1 MTCKDCI
8 HYNVCSKLCTGI
20 DMNLFMKDDNTTASE
35 SCIDFKDKSK
45 FVELPCNV
53 GDKYYRIEK
62 FCNYDG
68 DLEKVQPWDC
78 EVCECKDCKDC
89 KYELLIN
96 EYTFRSLEEIIKNK
110 SYINLHLIFLTKE
123 EAEAKLKEV
132 ENNEQ

>member
-8 HYNVCSKLCTGI
+8 HYDVCSKLCTVK
-20 DMNLFMKDDNTTASE
+20 DMNSFTAVSGY
-35 SCIDFKDKSK
+35 CTYFKDKSK

-53 GDKYYRIEK
+53 GDKYYRIERY
-62 FCNYDG
+62 CTYD
-68 DLEKVQPWDC
+68 DEPAKVMPWDC

-132 ENNEQ
+132 ENNE